1 MKEILENLNDLRSE
15 IKDKLIGSEKK
26 KHELRKQLSDLTQLE
41 ELLENVEEHIEDIEL
56 HLKTWHEKN

>member
-15 IKDKLIGSEKK
+15 IQDKLIGSEKK

-41 ELLENVEEHIEDIEL
+41 QLLDDVNEHIEDIEL
-56 HLKTWHEKN
+56 HLKTWHENN